1 MIAEPL
7 ITVAAARR
15 RFRQTVAIADISL
28 AIQPGELFGIVG
40 PDGAGKS
47 TLLRL
52 MAAVLDPTGGRITIA
67 GYDSVADAEAIKA
80 LMGYMPQRFGLYDDL
95 TVQEN
100 LDFTAAIYD
109 VKGAQLAARLTQLYQ
124 FTNLAS
130 FRDFP
135 AGKLSGGMQ
144 KKLALA
150 CALIHEPALLLLDEP
165 TTGVDPVAR
174 RDFWDLLSGLHAEG
188 TTTVVSTPY
197 MDEAERCNRVA
208 LLYQGAVLACD
219 TPAAI
224 KAQVP
229 GAVLALTS
237 SDNVQA
243 EQLLQGLA
251 GLIDIQTY
259 GNLLNLIVA
268 DPEAAYGAIAG
279 RLANAGVTI
288 HSLQE
293 APLRMEEA
301 FIYLVNHV
309 AAGEA
314 VGEEQ
319 L

>member
-1 MIAEPL
+1 MSPEPL
-7 ITVAAARR
+7 IVIEAVQR
-15 RFRQTVAIADISL
+15 RFRQTLAIADISL
-28 AIQPGELFGIVG
+28 TIWPGELFGIVG

-52 MAAVLDPTGGRITIA
+52 LAAVLDPTAGRITIA
-67 GYDSVADAEAIKA
+67 NYDSVADAEAIKA
-80 LMGYMPQRFGLYDDL
+80 RLGYMPQRFGLYHDL

-100 LDFTAAIYD
+100 LHFTAAIYN
-109 VKGAQLAARLTQLYQ
+109 VQGEQLKRRLAQLYE
-124 FTNLAS
+124 FTNLAD

-150 CALIHEPALLLLDEP
+150 GALIHEPTLLLLDEP

-174 RDFWDLLSGLHAEG
+174 RDFWDLLSGLHAGG

-208 LLYQGAVLACD
+208 LLYQGAILACD

-224 KAQVP
+224 KAQIP
-229 GAVLALTS
+229 GSVLALIS
-237 SDNVQA
+237 SDNMQA
-243 EQLLQGLA
+243 ELVLQEMA

-268 DPEAAYGAIAG
+268 DRETARDTITA
-279 RLANAGVTI
+279 RLAGAGITI
-288 HSLQE
+288 HSLQP

-314 VGEEQ
+314 VRAGQ
-319 L
+319 P